1 MAPGPEVEVAVDNDV
16 LLKAA
21 CYGLAIR
28 FWPQAGEV
36 PGVGI
41 LGASRFVLAKATE
54 RGDRVRDQAGARRAL
69 DEFFALTAVLEP
81 SGDELRV
88 AAELERLAQ
97 RAGLALDIGESQL
110 AAMLAGRDI
119 AWLDTGDKRA
129 VAALDGLVGHPEAY
143 AALSGR
149 VRCLEQLFL
158 RLLDEAPA
166 EFGAIASSVCAEPD
180 VDKTVTICFACLSG
194 GAGSSD
200 AVCEGLQ
207 SYVGSLRA
215 AAPRV
220 LAD

>member
-129 VAALDGLVGHPEAY
+129 VAALDGSSATRKRTPPSPGESAASSSSSCAY
-143 AALSGR
+143 WTRRLLSSGR
-149 VRCLEQLFL
+149 L
-158 RLLDEAPA
+158 RVPYARSPT
-166 EFGAIASSVCAEPD
+166 S
-180 VDKTVTICFACLSG
+180 T
-194 GAGSSD
+194 
-200 AVCEGLQ
+200 
-207 SYVGSLRA
+207 R
-215 AAPRV
+215 R
-220 LAD
+220 